1 MAEEWRTA
9 PFRQKVMAQIEEAV
23 RAAGNPTTKSSIE
36 MENHVFQKAKSR
48 EEYLALVAR
57 LILHVRDINSKK
69 EAEGKARQQAA
80 AAAAAAAAASAQ
92 DPMSALQGLTAM
104 AQQQSRPQQQPMPPA
119 SVPAPT
125 QQLQQMAQQQLQ
137 QQQQQQYQQQQQ
149 LRMAQQAQMQAQ
161 QRQQMQQH
169 PLQTQPPRAAI
180 LQQMQHQQQQQQ
192 NLQQKVVPPMAT
204 VQGNMSAMPPQQQP
218 IGPPQQHVPQPM
230 PPQRPM
236 PGQQPPPQM
245 HRLPVASPN
254 YDHGYYEPG
263 MVAMQQ
269 PPTVSQAVVSPAMSV
284 VSQQRSPAPGAL
296 QHQHQQQQPPPHP
309 QANQQQAPQPPHSS
323 QPMASPASYMQPS
336 PSQPHSISQPL
347 ASPASY
353 MQPSPSQPHHIS
365 QSLQSPASYLQPSP
379 SPQPPSHGSGSG
391 TGAGGTT
398 TSAVPSPA
406 QASSAS
412 SSVRTPAAV
421 QSPGSALNTPGLS
434 SLIFS
439 WNPSSVGASPSP
451 SQATGRNPADDQ
463 AYIEKWKQLAK
474 YIDPL
479 TRMIN
484 KVSKDEDRK
493 NELNKMKNLLD
504 ILQDPNRRMPIHTL
518 LKCEQVLEKL
528 ELQIRPS
535 TSTST
540 TSTTLATD
548 KQSKQPHQQ
557 HMCQPLLDA
566 ILQHIKS
573 PMLNHTLQRTFGPA
587 MQAIHGTPISYP
599 TPPAKRMKVEKE
611 ESSIPHVVQGE
622 VARLNYKFKVNLD
635 PAHHTGSKAIHLI
648 CKLDDKYLPSVPPIS
663 ITLPENYPQSSPQ
676 CEPNSPEYGATP
688 FLQSVQRTL
697 TSQLLRMPDRYSL
710 SQVLDA
716 WEMSVRQACAS

>member
-309 QANQQQAPQPPHSS
+309 QANQQQAPQPPHS
-323 QPMASPASYMQPS
+323 
-336 PSQPHSISQPL
+336 
-347 ASPASY
+347 
-353 MQPSPSQPHHIS
+353 S

>member
-323 QPMASPASYMQPS
+323 Q
-336 PSQPHSISQPL
+336 
-347 ASPASY
+347 
-353 MQPSPSQPHHIS
+353 
-365 QSLQSPASYLQPSP
+365 SLQSPASYLQPSP

-421 QSPGSALNTPGLS
+421 QSPGSALNTPG
-434 SLIFS
+434 
-439 WNPSSVGASPSP
+439 NPSSVGASPSP